1 MTVATR
7 KRQAQGLKVFADN
20 DRHQP
25 LVGWME
31 WLSDFFNGVQRGH
44 KERKNLILA
53 EPTRVF
59 L

>member
-1 MTVATR
+1 MDA
-7 KRQAQGLKVFADN
+7 N